1 MTDYYFKN
9 IGQSQLISQSQID
22 MRSDS
27 EMDLDQIV
35 LKELTPAYNRTL
47 NVPMFVINCIEYLE
61 QHGLQKI
68 GLFRVSTSKRRVKQ
82 VGGSTT
88 IEYKLKKDKFFFI
101 YSYAKTWIKM

>member
-9 IGQSQLISQSQID
+9 LEKSQSISQSQID

-35 LKELTPAYNRTL
+35 LKELTPASNCTL
-47 NVPMFVINCIEYLE
+47 NVPMFVLNCIEYLE

-82 VGGSTT
+82 VGRDTNT
-88 IEYKLKKDKFFFI
+88 N
-101 YSYAKTWIKM
+101 